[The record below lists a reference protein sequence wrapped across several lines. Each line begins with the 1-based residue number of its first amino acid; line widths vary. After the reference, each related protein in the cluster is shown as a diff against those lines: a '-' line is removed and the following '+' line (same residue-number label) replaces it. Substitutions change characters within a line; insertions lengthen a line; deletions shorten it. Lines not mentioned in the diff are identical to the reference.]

1 MPKLSRAEDLMG
13 KLEGRVAIITGAARG
28 QGRAH
33 ALALSAEGAT
43 IVACDI
49 ADQIDGV
56 PYGMATPEDLAQTAE
71 LVAEQGGTCVAE
83 TVDVRSRG
91 ATKEMVDRAV
101 QRFGK
106 VDILVNAAGIVHWK
120 SFDELTES
128 DWHDVTDVNLY
139 GSVNV
144 IHSVLPSMVEHRYG
158 RIVCTGSTLGRT
170 GGRNLAGY
178 SASKWALHGMAKC
191 VAIEYASS
199 GITCNIVNPTIVRT
213 PMMENKNAYKL
224 FCPDIEDPTL
234 EDALP
239 RFQTLNQIPVPWV
252 EPEVMSRGVLFLV
265 SDDAEYIT
273 GAALDI
279 AAGANALYTA

>member
-1 MPKLSRAEDLMG
+1 MG
-13 KLEGRVAIITGAARG
+13 KLDGRVAVITGAARG

-33 ALALSAEGAT
+33 AVALSAEGAT

-49 ADQIDGV
+49 AAQIDGV
-56 PYGMATPEDLAQTAE
+56 PYGMATKEDLEHTAA
-71 LVAEQGGTCVAE
+71 LVTQQGGTCVAE
-83 TVDVRSRG
+83 TVDVRSRE
-91 ATKEMVDRAV
+91 ATDAMVDRTLD
-101 QRFGK
+101 RFGK

-120 SFDELTES
+120 SFDELSEA
-128 DWHDVTDVNLY
+128 DWHDVTAVNLF
-139 GSVNV
+139 GSVNA
-144 IHSVLPSMVEHRYG
+144 IHSVLPTMIEHHYG

-178 SASKWALHGMAKC
+178 SASKWALHGLVKC
-191 VAIEYASS
+191 IAIEYAPA
-199 GITCNIVNPTIVRT
+199 GVTCNIVNPTIVRT
-213 PMMENKNAYKL
+213 PMMENENAYKL
-224 FCPDIEDPTL
+224 FCPDIENPTL

-239 RFQTLNQIPVPWV
+239 RFQTLNQIPVPWI
-252 EPEVMSRGVLFLV
+252 EPDVMSRGVLFLV

>member
-1 MPKLSRAEDLMG
+1 MG
-13 KLEGRVAIITGAARG
+13 KLDGRVAIITGAARG

-33 ALALSAEGAT
+33 ALALAAEGAT

-56 PYGMATPEDLAQTAE
+56 PYAMATESDLEETAK
-71 LVAEQGGTCVAE
+71 LVTDAGHTCVAE
-83 TVDVRSRG
+83 RVDVRSRDAMTELVG
-91 ATKEMVDRAV
+91 RVRDE
-101 QRFGK
+101 FGR

-120 SFDELTES
+120 GFGDLTES
-128 DWHDVTDVNLY
+128 DWRDVVDTNLY
-139 GSVNV
+139 GSVNA
-144 IHSVLPSMVEHRYG
+144 IHAVLPIMIEQNHG

-178 SASKWALHGMAKC
+178 SASKWALHGMVKC
-191 VAIEYASS
+191 VAIEYAPF
-199 GITCNIVNPTIVRT
+199 GITANIVNPTIVRT
-213 PMMENKNAYKL
+213 PMMENENAYKL
-224 FCPDIEDPTL
+224 FCPDIENPTID
-234 EDALP
+234 DALP

-252 EPEVMSRGVLFLV
+252 EPEVIARSVLFLV

-273 GAALDI
+273 GAALDV

>member
-1 MPKLSRAEDLMG
+1 MG
-13 KLEGRVAIITGAARG
+13 KLDGRVAIITGAARG

-33 ALALSAEGAT
+33 ALALAAEGAT

-56 PYGMATPEDLAQTAE
+56 PYAMATESDLEETAK
-71 LVAEQGGTCVAE
+71 LVTDTGQICVAE
-83 TVDVRSRG
+83 RVDVRSRDAMTELVG
-91 ATKEMVDRAV
+91 RVRDE
-101 QRFGK
+101 FGR

-120 SFDELTES
+120 AFGDLTES
-128 DWHDVTDVNLY
+128 DWRDVVDTNLY
-139 GSVNV
+139 GSVNA
-144 IHSVLPSMVEHRYG
+144 IHAVLPIMIEQNHG

-178 SASKWALHGMAKC
+178 SASKWALHGMVKC
-191 VAIEYASS
+191 VAIEYAAF
-199 GITCNIVNPTIVRT
+199 GITANIVNPTIVRT
-213 PMMENKNAYKL
+213 PMMENENAYKL
-224 FCPDIEDPTL
+224 FCPDIENPTL
-234 EDALP
+234 DDALP

-252 EPEVMSRGVLFLV
+252 EPEVIARSVLFLV

-273 GAALDI
+273 GAALDV